1 MLARIS
7 ILQRAGSRGERMKG
21 FTLLE
26 IMVVIVIIGILAA
39 LIVPSVFGQVE
50 KARIAKANQ
59 DLRALESALEM
70 YRLDNFHYPSTD
82 QGLRAL
88 VEKPADAKNWKEG
101 GYLRELEKDPWGND
115 YHYQYPG
122 AHGKQYDLYTLGADG
137 QEGGDGADADIG
149 NWQQSQ

>member
-101 GYLRELEKDPWGND
+101 GYLRDLEKDPWGND